1 MVDFSHIFTYNIS
14 TRHKRK
20 DVKPVHSAIDIAN
33 FFIDITRSKEEGYI
47 TDLKVNKLLY
57 FAQAWSLVRL
67 GRPLFDESIEAWPL
81 GPVVPNVY
89 NAFKKYKSN
98 NITKVHGTYSPDIFS
113 DEELQLLIDIQREYG
128 KYAAS
133 TLVDM
138 THKKGSPWEQVYD
151 GSKHVISNDSIKE
164 YFIKENPLGT
174 FDTHTI
180 EHREAVGYRDPSD
193 GLLVLPVEYNDD
205 CTM

>member
-1 MVDFSHIFTYNIS
+1 M
-14 TRHKRK
+14 
-20 DVKPVHSAIDIAN
+20 HSAIDIAN

-67 GRPLFDESIEAWPL
+67 GRPLFDENIEAWQY
-81 GPVVPNVY
+81 GPVVPSVY
-89 NAFKKYKSN
+89 NAFNKYKRS
-98 NITKVHGTYSPDIFS
+98 NITEVHGTYSPDSFS

-193 GLLVLPVEYNDD
+193 GLLVLTVEYNDD